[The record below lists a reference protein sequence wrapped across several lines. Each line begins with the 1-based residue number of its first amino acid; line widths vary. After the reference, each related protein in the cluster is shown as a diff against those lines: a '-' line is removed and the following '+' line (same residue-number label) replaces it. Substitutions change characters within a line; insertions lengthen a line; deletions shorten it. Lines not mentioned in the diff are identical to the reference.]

1 MPNDRLSTKAAIVL
15 VAAGQV
21 AGAIVVV
28 AVAAAAVVVG
38 VVAAAVAVA
47 VVDVKNR
54 PLSIIG
60 QLNSW
65 RVGNPPRV
73 IA

>member
-28 AVAAAAVVVG
+28 AVVAAAVVVG
-38 VVAAAVAVA
+38 VVAAAVA

>member
-28 AVAAAAVVVG
+28 AVVAAAVVVG
-38 VVAAAVAVA
+38 VVAAAVA

-65 RVGNPPRV
+65 RVSNPPRV